1 MCFHIPFPL
10 KELRDVQGVGMRR
23 QGWGALSPQF
33 SLCKETT
40 RIPEPPLRPDLDCQT
55 EVAMISGPR

>member
-1 MCFHIPFPL
+1 
-10 KELRDVQGVGMRR
+10 MRR

-40 RIPEPPLRPDLDCQT
+40 RVPEPPLRPDLDCQT